1 MSGEGE
7 ASGCSDLETEQN
19 KDEDQS
25 ARTEAPV
32 EASDEEEDD
41 DDSEM
46 TEAPASEPGV
56 VYLSHLPPRMN
67 PKNLRHMFSQY
78 GDVGRTFLQPG
89 DQHKRLMKKKPGG
102 KRQRQNFVEGW
113 VEFRDKRLAKRIALS
128 LNNTPIETRRRS
140 PFYGD
145 LWNIKYLHRFKWT
158 HLSEQLAYE
167 RAVREQRMRTE
178 ILQAKKETKF
188 FEESL
193 EQSKAVQK
201 IEEKKRKKGE
211 EVSSREGRNFKQQK
225 TEEEIRQWM
234 QKKEK
239 EKEKKKKPKSKK
251 PTIENDVMQKIFEG
265 GPALAKK

>member
-1 MSGEGE
+1 MSAERE
-7 ASGCSDLETEQN
+7 ASCSSDVETEQN
-19 KDEDQS
+19 KDEDES
-25 ARTEAPV
+25 VMAA
-32 EASDEEEDD
+32 
-41 DDSEM
+41 
-46 TEAPASEPGV
+46 APASEPGV
-56 VYLSHLPPRMN
+56 VYLSHLPPKMN

-78 GDVGRTFLQPG
+78 GEVGRTFLQPG

-145 LWNIKYLHRFKWT
+145 LWSIKYLHRFKWT

-193 EQSKAVQK
+193 EKSKAVQK

-211 EVSSREGRNFKQQK
+211 EVSSRPADDPD
-225 TEEEIRQWM
+225 
-234 QKKEK
+234 EK
-239 EKEKKKKPKSKK
+239 EGHPVTWGLEFSCVVIWTGSGLLK
-251 PTIENDVMQKIFEG
+251 
-265 GPALAKK
+265 